1 MKVYRAGGGFHLPS
15 LFIYVKGLKNVK
27 GHLHE
32 WRGICQNEC
41 VREHCVKGRGGVPFP
56 SLFITLRQRD

>member
-1 MKVYRAGGGFHLPS
+1 MKGGVFVRTSLEGTLREGVGQGGGVPFALAVY
-15 LFIYVKGLKNVK
+15 YVKGLKNVK

-41 VREHCVKGRGGVPFP
+41 VGN
-56 SLFITLRQRD
+56 IA